1 MRRARRHWGRG
12 RRSRPRGPPCPC
24 WPRSASQHDH
34 TPRSAASSPLDYREA
49 LESPRA
55 AARELAT
62 IWRRA
67 FSIHVHGLDGARDGG
82 LGGHLSGG
90 TSDARRGLVGPRRSH
105 RGRLLRVC
113 RLRADP
119 ARAARAT
126 ALMAERDKH
135 AHPTTSRKVLV
146 AVGGQD
152 IDEETVRLA
161 CRMTDPQGGR
171 LYGVHIIEVNRSLP
185 LGAVLDDVVE
195 RGEQILDEVDE
206 AVEWGADLIV
216 MGLPYKRRFG
226 EFNLGKTVPY
236 VLKNANCR
244 VMLFREHREHREGTP

>member
-1 MRRARRHWGRG
+1 M
-12 RRSRPRGPPCPC
+12 
-24 WPRSASQHDH
+24 
-34 TPRSAASSPLDYREA
+34 
-49 LESPRA
+49 
-55 AARELAT
+55 
-62 IWRRA
+62 
-67 FSIHVHGLDGARDGG
+67 
-82 LGGHLSGG
+82 
-90 TSDARRGLVGPRRSH
+90 
-105 RGRLLRVC
+105 
-113 RLRADP
+113 AD
-119 ARAARAT
+119 
-126 ALMAERDKH
+126 RDKH
-135 AHPTTSRKVLV
+135 THPTTSRKVLV

-161 CRMTDPQGGR
+161 CRMTDPQGR

-195 RGEQILDEVDE
+195 RGEKILDEVEKLAAASQLAVETELVQARDTGPALVDE

-244 VMLFREHREHREGTP
+244 VMLFREHREHLEEAT